1 MSPPL
6 GHFAADQPFGGPN
19 SPDHPGVADLG
30 RYRLIRHLATGGMG
44 EVYLAESVGAAGFAK
59 RVVVKV
65 LRSDLAS
72 DAALVR
78 QLVAEGRLL
87 EALDHPNIAQILDIG
102 QAGEVFWLAM
112 EYVDGWDL
120 RAVLRVLP
128 AADGRGHLS
137 ENAVLH
143 VVASVA
149 RALAHAQTRRGP
161 DGRPLAIV
169 HHDVSPSNVMVRSD
183 GHVKLVDFGV
193 ARAALLGRLSAGA
206 LRGKLPYLSPEHA
219 AAQPVDGRADLFA
232 LGLVAYELLTGE
244 RALDVVEARQLDR
257 AYQRLPAR
265 LAVLQDKVKSGLW
278 NLLTELL
285 ALQPAGRPTDA
296 ATVAEVAERL
306 LVEAAESSPAR
317 RLAEEMAPAFA
328 RLEAKSAS
336 FDKTLQGILG
346 LADRAGQPEMTGTL
360 SLPGLDVV
368 AVAAASA
375 RDQLPGSSRPRKR
388 WITAGLLVVV
398 AAIAGGFWM
407 GRRTPTP
414 LVAQPVGGVAVAA
427 GPRPQSVAGPRPQS
441 AAGPRPQSAAATDPR
456 ASAVAPA
463 LDIAAVAA
471 VVPAAAAL
479 STPVTSPVVER
490 QGPSQGGATA
500 VKADDTG
507 DERPKSKKV
516 EASKNALLRFRV
528 QPFSCEVSVD
538 GARQRPV
545 ADSDR
550 YEVSVSA
557 GDHRIRVRDPASGQ
571 QKELWV
577 RKVREN
583 ETRVLTGGI
592 CLGDGCPS
600 G

>member
-1 MSPPL
+1 MPL
-6 GHFAADQPFGGPN
+6 LPGHLAAGQPMGGHS
-19 SPDHPGVADLG
+19 SPDHPGAADLG

-65 LRSDLAS
+65 LRADLAS
-72 DAALVR
+72 DTALVR

-112 EYVDGWDL
+112 EFVDGRDL
-120 RAVLRVLP
+120 RALLRSLP
-128 AADGRGHLS
+128 AVNGPGHLS

-149 RALAHAQTRRGP
+149 RALDHAQTRRGP
-161 DGRPLAIV
+161 DGQPLAIV

-219 AAQPVDGRADLFA
+219 AAQPVDGRSDLFA

-244 RALDVVEARQLDR
+244 RALDVADAKHLER

-265 LAVLQDKVKSGLW
+265 LGQLQGRVRPGCWK
-278 NLLTELL
+278 LLTDLL
-285 ALQPAGRPTDA
+285 TLQPGGRPASA
-296 ATVAEVAERL
+296 AAVAEAAERM
-306 LVEAAESSPAR
+306 LVEAAEASPAR
-317 RLAEEMAPAFA
+317 RLAEELAPAFA
-328 RLEAKSAS
+328 RLEAKTAS
-336 FDKTLQGILG
+336 FDQTLQGILG
-346 LADRAGQPEMTGTL
+346 LADRAGQPDLTGTL

-375 RDQLPGSSRPRKR
+375 RDQHATISRPRKR
-388 WITAGLLVVV
+388 WITNGLLVVV

-407 GRRTPTP
+407 GRRTPAP
-414 LVAQPVGGVAVAA
+414 LVVGTAGRPPAMASSVPEGVTDVDSPAQPLALAASPEGSAAQPLAALPAAV
-427 GPRPQSVAGPRPQS
+427 SLVVAGQLDPKLV
-441 AAGPRPQSAAATDPR
+441 GPIAT
-456 ASAVAPA
+456 
-463 LDIAAVAA
+463 
-471 VVPAAAAL
+471 
-479 STPVTSPVVER
+479 
-490 QGPSQGGATA
+490 
-500 VKADDTG
+500 KAEEPG
-507 DERPKSKKV
+507 EERPKAKKV
-516 EASKNALLRFRV
+516 EVSKNAILRFRV

-545 ADSDR
+545 GDSDR

-571 QKELWV
+571 QKDVWV
-577 RKVREN
+577 RKVGE
-583 ETRVLTGGI
+583 EEIRVLSGGI
-592 CLGDGCPS
+592 CLGEGCPS